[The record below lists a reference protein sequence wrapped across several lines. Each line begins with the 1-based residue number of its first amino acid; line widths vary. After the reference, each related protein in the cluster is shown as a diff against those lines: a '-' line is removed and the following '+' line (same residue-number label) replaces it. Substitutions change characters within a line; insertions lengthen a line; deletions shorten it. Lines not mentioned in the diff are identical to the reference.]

1 MKTILLT
8 LLFLKQNMRKGV
20 LRHCEVVS
28 RGMTPLTFPTRA
40 EVVYEVSDELCSLLG
55 SKVLALVDN
64 AD

>member
-1 MKTILLT
+1 
-8 LLFLKQNMRKGV
+8 MRKGV

-28 RGMTPLTFPTRA
+28 RGVTPLTFPTRA